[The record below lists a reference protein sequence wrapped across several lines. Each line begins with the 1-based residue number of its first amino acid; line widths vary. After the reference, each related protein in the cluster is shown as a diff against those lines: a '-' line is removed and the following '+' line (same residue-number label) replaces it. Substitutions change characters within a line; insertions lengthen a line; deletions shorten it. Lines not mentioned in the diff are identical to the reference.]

1 LESYV
6 LAPEDDQHFT
16 DLVNNVSRL
25 FPDLDMDVIAEV
37 CNEAEGDAK
46 LAVQTLL
53 DRHAAPPED
62 GIGGGGSGGA
72 VTALGAELDVVA
84 AGGSST
90 GFGAVSEA
98 AAAAAHANAADA
110 LAAELDAASTAAA
123 SASLIT
129 SGSGSG
135 GGGGGGG
142 GDETA
147 VHSIKKRRASNVK
160 SKNFNRMSM
169 AVLEHQL
176 ALVAASGKW
185 ADRDD
190 VKASGK

>member
-1 LESYV
+1 MESYV

-98 AAAAAHANAADA
+98 SAAAAHANAADA

-129 SGSGSG
+129 SGS
-135 GGGGGGG
+135 GGGG